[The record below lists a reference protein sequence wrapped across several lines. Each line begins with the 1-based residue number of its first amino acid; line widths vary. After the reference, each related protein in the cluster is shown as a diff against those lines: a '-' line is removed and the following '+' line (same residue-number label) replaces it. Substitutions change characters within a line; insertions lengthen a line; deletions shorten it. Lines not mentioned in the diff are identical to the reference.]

1 MSLRSLLTRLR
12 EDPRRPG
19 HRPFASALRIHSTGA
34 ARSLV
39 TCDWRTYDV
48 AESMPSHAKL
58 LNEVGLLKM
67 MPYESATR
75 ASDLRFSR
83 QLQSEITH

>member
-1 MSLRSLLTRLR
+1 M
-12 EDPRRPG
+12 
-19 HRPFASALRIHSTGA
+19 
-34 ARSLV
+34 